1 MRYQHLLPLL
11 LLIAAPA
18 LPAADL
24 QTLVLQPQTV
34 PVLRPFDGQVEA
46 INAATV
52 SGQTSGRVAE
62 ILFDVGDAVPAGAKI
77 LSLVSE
83 DQQGGLQQAQA
94 ALADARAGLNVDRLE
109 LQRIEAL
116 FGKGVMSQAELD
128 RARGKMSSREAQV
141 KNAEGALRRAQQQM
155 AYTTVQAPF
164 AGVVSERH
172 IELGEAVAPG
182 TPLMSGFDP
191 EHLRVVVDIPQ
202 SIAAQVRAQPKA
214 QVDRGDGNLIA
225 PSQVQVYPA
234 AHAQNGSVKVRLNL
248 PEGNHGLLP
257 GQWVKVAFELG
268 EEPQLLIPRS
278 ALLQR
283 SQVSA
288 VYVQTASGIELRN
301 VRPGKLRGDQV
312 EISAGLSAGDVVVLN
327 PLQAVLQRASS
338 QAASSQA
345 TSSQAAGAESHE

>member
-1 MRYQHLLPLL
+1 MRYHHLLPFL
-11 LLIAAPA
+11 LLITAPA

-24 QTLVLQPQTV
+24 QTLALQPQSV
-34 PVLRPFDGQVEA
+34 PILRPFDGQVEA

-116 FGKGVMSQAELD
+116 FAKGVVSKAEQE
-128 RARGKMSSREAQV
+128 RAQGRVTSREAQV

-191 EHLRVVVDIPQ
+191 DHLRVVVDIPQ
-202 SIAAQVRAQPKA
+202 SISAQVRMQPNA
-214 QVDRGDGNLIA
+214 QVDPGNGNLIA
-225 PSQVQVYPA
+225 PAQVQVYPA
-234 AHAQNGSVKVRLNL
+234 AHALNGSVKVRLNL
-248 PEGNHGLLP
+248 PEGSHGLLP

-268 EEPQLLIPRS
+268 EEAQLLIPRS

-283 SQVSA
+283 SQLSA
-288 VYVQTASGIELRN
+288 VYVQTATGIELRN
-301 VRPGKLRGDQV
+301 VRVGKQRGDQI

-327 PLQAVLQRASS
+327 PLQAVLQR
-338 QAASSQA
+338 
-345 TSSQAAGAESHE
+345 TSSQAQSSQQQPAGAESHE